1 MDCELGHKES
11 AYFLSEAHSHIDRT
25 GNQWRM
31 EKIHGMALTLLTS
44 SVLTKSDQS
53 LHNKKVPQSYSQL
66 TCSVHL
72 VSLQP
77 RLGCH

>member
-11 AYFLSEAHSHIDRT
+11 TYFLSEAHSHMAGLDRT

-31 EKIHGMALTLLTS
+31 EKIHYGLALTLLPS

-53 LHNKKVPQSYSQL
+53 L
-66 TCSVHL
+66 T
-72 VSLQP
+72 
-77 RLGCH
+77 